1 MADPILKVDGL
12 SKSFGEVLALD
23 QVGFEVRPNEILG
36 LIGPN
41 GAGKTT
47 LLECVA
53 GILHHDSGSI
63 TLQGGRFARPK
74 DRLFYLPDGVR
85 PYAELT
91 AVETLDLFRAMYTV
105 SRERGD
111 ELIKKL
117 DLSATTR
124 RRVGSLSKGTL
135 KRLLLAIGLLT
146 PQPLLLLDE
155 PFDGLDLRQTRA
167 VMALLRE
174 ARDRPRTLL
183 LSIHQLVDA
192 ERVCD
197 RFLLLKDGKLV
208 GSGTLDELKAGAAG
222 QARNLEEA
230 FLALT

>member
-1 MADPILKVDGL
+1 VADFILKVDGL
-12 SKSFGEVLALD
+12 SKNFGEVLALN
-23 QVGFEVRPNEILG
+23 QVGFNVRPNEILG

-53 GILHHDSGSI
+53 GILHFDSGSI
-63 TLQGGRFARPK
+63 AHRGGHFARPK

-91 AVETLDLFRAMYTV
+91 CDEALDLFCAMYSV
-105 SRERGD
+105 GCERKD

-117 DLSATTR
+117 DLSAATQ

-135 KRLLLAIGLLT
+135 KRLLLAMGLLT

-197 RFLLLKDGKLV
+197 RFLLLKDGRLV